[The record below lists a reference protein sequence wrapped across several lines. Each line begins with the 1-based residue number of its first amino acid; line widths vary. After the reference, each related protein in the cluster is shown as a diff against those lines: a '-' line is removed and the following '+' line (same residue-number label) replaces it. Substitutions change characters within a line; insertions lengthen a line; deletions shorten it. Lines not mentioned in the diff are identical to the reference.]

1 MSRGPSP
8 AFSVPPAMSSSA
20 SYNPL
25 LNPTLRVDTE
35 AHSLTTRLRSKSTAQ
50 PASRESPT
58 CPIHQVSRSFSHVSP
73 NSASPASAAKDVSLA
88 VNGLRDQP
96 NGSGGSAEDDASGLT
111 MRRIHE
117 ALGRSG
123 DEGDTLDLSRRG
135 IEVIGVDAVEI
146 FRKGVGKD
154 HKGVW
159 R

>member
-1 MSRGPSP
+1 
-8 AFSVPPAMSSSA
+8 
-20 SYNPL
+20 
-25 LNPTLRVDTE
+25 
-35 AHSLTTRLRSKSTAQ
+35 
-50 PASRESPT
+50 
-58 CPIHQVSRSFSHVSP
+58 
-73 NSASPASAAKDVSLA
+73 
-88 VNGLRDQP
+88 
-96 NGSGGSAEDDASGLT
+96 

-117 ALGRSG
+117 ALGQSG